1 MKFYVICDNID
12 TCMGMRLAGMEGVV
26 VHEREELLRELQK
39 ATEAREIGVV
49 LLTEKL
55 IRLCPEQIR
64 QFKLT
69 HRTPLL
75 VEIPDRHGAG
85 NVGSVLTQYVRE
97 AIGMNM

>member
-26 VHEREELLRELQK
+26 VHQREELLRELQQVS
-39 ATEAREIGVV
+39 ADPAVGVV

-55 IRLCPEQIR
+55 IRLCPEQIQ

-69 HRTPLL
+69 HRAPLL

-97 AIGMNM
+97 AVGINM